1 MHLAFRSRYV
11 QSADRM
17 LVGEPPAGVR
27 RTRAVGPPA
36 APGADE
42 SGYYDSVFVA
52 RFQRERDGKA

>member
-1 MHLAFRSRYV
+1 M